1 MKIKLIKD
9 CNLGQEVGHKN
20 EVIEVSE
27 STGKKLIKL
36 NLAFE
41 ITEEQLELPLEQEEV
56 VVQEEQ
62 EQPVEAQEET
72 VEVEIEVEEPVVEEK
87 VSKKGKK

>member
-56 VVQEEQ
+56 VVQAE

>member
-9 CNLGQEVGHKN
+9 CNLGQEIGRKN
-20 EVIEVSE
+20 QIVEVSE

-36 NLAFE
+36 NLAFAVS
-41 ITEEQLELPLEQEEV
+41 EEQLELPLEEV
-56 VVQEEQ
+56 VVQEE
-62 EQPVEAQEET
+62 EQPVET
-72 VEVEIEVEEPVVEEK
+72 VEVEIEVEEAVVEEK

>member
-9 CNLGQEVGHKN
+9 CNLGQEVGRKN

-56 VVQEEQ
+56 VVQEE